1 MAKAVLLTENA
12 HSTGKVTMIIHFPPQ
27 DVLRKHVFLSVKEFS
42 LNLKWTALTSTSLK
56 PCTLS
61 MIAAKSNELV
71 ASVLTWLILQHLIS
85 SQHP

>member
-1 MAKAVLLTENA
+1 MTKAVLLTENA

-56 PCTLS
+56 PCILS

-71 ASVLTWLILQHLIS
+71 ASV
-85 SQHP
+85 SQPGLYFNT